1 MRSRSGYYFVCS
13 AALLLAGLV
22 GCGGK
27 TIDEPVTKLPDLVA
41 LCSSRHPTTAAA
53 YTGAPPH
60 PILVVR
66 PHGAVQDMLENPR
79 LAGFGPAWNPPDPA
93 AVQLV
98 ACTESDGGGA
108 DSGLLC
114 PYPSGRSASLWVA
127 DYTITVYAARTDTEV
142 GQAHIEARDTCPLSA
157 SVYRQDPLV
166 YATPSPRQYLDVLAP
181 FVNRR

>member
-1 MRSRSGYYFVCS
+1 MQIRSGYVLLS
-13 AALLLAGLV
+13 TALLLAGLV

-27 TIDEPVTKLPDLVA
+27 EIDEPVTKVSALVA
-41 LCSSRHPTTAAA
+41 LCSGRHSTTAAA

-66 PHGAVQDMLENPR
+66 PQGAVQDMLENPR
-79 LAGFGPAWNPPDPA
+79 LAVFGPPWNPQDPT

-98 ACTESDGGGA
+98 ACTERDGGGA

-114 PYPSGRSASLWVA
+114 PSPSGQSASLRFA
-127 DYTITVYAARTDTEV
+127 DYTVTVYEARTGAKV
-142 GQAHIEARDTCPLSA
+142 GEAHVEARDTCPLSA
-157 SVYRQDPLV
+157 SVYRQDPVV
-166 YATPSPRQYLDVLAP
+166 YAAPSPQQYFDALET